1 MKQLNQCPTDEVSI
15 SNLED
20 NTMIEETFSI
30 AEQPIEIGSEP
41 VQDTD
46 LFIKIFNFKTYQEI
60 QNVLE
65 DLNLTTNSTN
75 ERNES
80 QYNLILGPIKN
91 EEADKLVSS
100 FIMKGYKKIEII
112 LE

>member
-1 MKQLNQCPTDEVSI
+1 MKKPFLLLNP
-15 SNLED
+15 
-20 NTMIEETFSI
+20 
-30 AEQPIEIGSEP
+30 PIEIGSDP

-80 QYNLILGPIKN
+80 QYNLILGPIK
-91 EEADKLVSS
+91 K
-100 FIMKGYKKIEII
+100 
-112 LE
+112 